1 MEDNYSM
8 WERHE
13 RKQEKWLGSRPLCSC
28 CNEPIQEDYYYEIN
42 EEKICAECLRI
53 NFMRII

>member
-13 RKQEKWLGSRPLCSC
+13 RKQEKWLEIRPLCSC

-42 EEKICAECLRI
+42 EEKICAEFLRI
-53 NFMRII
+53 NFMRVI

>member
-13 RKQEKWLGSRPLCSC
+13 QKQEKWLDSRPLCSC

-42 EEKICAECLRI
+42 EEKICEECLRI
-53 NFMRII
+53 NFKRII